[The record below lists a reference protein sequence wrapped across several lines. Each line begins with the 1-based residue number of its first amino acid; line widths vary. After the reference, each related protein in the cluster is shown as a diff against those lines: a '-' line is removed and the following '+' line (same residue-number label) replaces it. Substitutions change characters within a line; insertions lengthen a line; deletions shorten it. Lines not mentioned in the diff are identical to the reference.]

1 MIRHSSI
8 EVSVVIPTFNSE
20 RFIGDSIKSALSQ
33 DDISLEV
40 IVVDGGSTDR
50 TVSIVESCREID
62 SRVRLVINEGDFGP
76 AHARKIGIE
85 AASGEFIAFLDSD
98 DLWEAKKLRSQV
110 YWMHEKKWD
119 FTYCYYGL
127 INDGEKCSFSAF
139 KRYNFIR
146 NLFFRGIAN
155 FTVVV
160 RRNILTPD
168 VLKFYPG
175 EYAEDYLWW
184 LLITKKGVTAN
195 LVPVYGG
202 GYRVHENARSVNF
215 LQNLKSVNFYLKEIF
230 EISFGFRFL
239 IFIIYPLDVLCR
251 NFLYRLSLQYRRLR
265 NV

>member
-20 RFIGDSIKSALSQ
+20 RFIRDSIKSALSQ
-33 DDISLEV
+33 EEISLEV
-40 IVVDGGSTDR
+40 IVVDGGSMDR
-50 TVSIVESCREID
+50 TVSIVESCREMD
-62 SRVRLVINEGDFGP
+62 SRVRLIINESDFGP

-98 DLWEAKKLRSQV
+98 DLWEEKKLSNQIH
-110 YWMHEKKWD
+110 WMHQKKWD

-127 INDGEKCSFSAF
+127 INGVEKCSFSAY
-139 KRYNFIR
+139 KKYNFTR

-155 FTVVV
+155 FTVVI

-168 VLKFYPG
+168 VLKFYPN

-184 LLITKKGVTAN
+184 LLITKKGVTAY

-202 GYRVHENARSVNF
+202 SYRVHVNARSVNF
-215 LQNLKSVNFYLKEIF
+215 LKNLKSVNFYLKEIF
-230 EISFGFRFL
+230 EISFGLRLL
-239 IFIIYPLDVLCR
+239 IFIIYPLDVLQR
-251 NFLYRLSLQYRRLR
+251 NFLYRLFLQYLRLR
-265 NV
+265 KI